1 MGVLMERI
9 LDDHVVGQ
17 VREAFAE
24 LKEPVEILFFGS
36 EKDCEYC
43 ETTRQLLEE
52 VSAIHSALSFH
63 SYSLEAD
70 QELASKF
77 GVDKAPC
84 MVIAGKDEDGVQDLG
99 IRFAGIPSGH
109 EFSTLISDII
119 MVSKRDSGLDAKT
132 REYLKTLDQPL
143 LLQVFVTPT

>member
-1 MGVLMERI
+1 MERI

-24 LKEPVEILFFGS
+24 LREPVEILFFGS

-43 ETTRQLLEE
+43 ETTRQLLGE
-52 VSAIHSALSFH
+52 VSAIHGAVSFH

-70 QELASKF
+70 RELAASF

-84 MVIAGKDEDGVQDLG
+84 IVVAGKDADGVQDLG

>member
-1 MGVLMERI
+1 MERI

-24 LKEPVEILFFGS
+24 LQEPVEILFFGS
-36 EKDCEYC
+36 QKDCEYC

-52 VSAIHSALSFH
+52 VSAVHSALSFH

-70 QELASKF
+70 ADLASKF

-84 MVIAGKDEDGVQDLG
+84 IVVAGKDADGVQDLG